1 MVLDIE
7 PDAEEKSKLMLIGK
21 VLSSKVFTRTV
32 VKEIIT
38 KAWNTSFEVEVA
50 VLDKNIFS
58 FSFRHEG
65 DVRKVWDRRPWSFR
79 GEHLILKM
87 YEAAWNLKDIDFSV
101 TDFWVQIYGLP
112 LNRQNPQNLEK
123 IGRMMG
129 KVLETD
135 LSGNGIDGW
144 KHLGRV
150 RVEIELERPLRTSF
164 PLDKKN
170 LSPLWIPF
178 KYEKLGKFCYGC
190 GLLGHEVKSCL
201 DEEVQNLLKEGVTFG
216 IHGNWFKAESN
227 EFQPGIDLKGLGC
240 LNMAECVT
248 KIGSSSRRNESGVDT
263 GGDGQSLSDS
273 ALAMALAV

>member
-50 VLDKNIFS
+50 VLDKNLFS

-101 TDFWVQIYGLP
+101 TDFWV
-112 LNRQNPQNLEK
+112 
-123 IGRMMG
+123 
-129 KVLETD
+129 
-135 LSGNGIDGW
+135 
-144 KHLGRV
+144 
-150 RVEIELERPLRTSF
+150 
-164 PLDKKN
+164 
-170 LSPLWIPF
+170 
-178 KYEKLGKFCYGC
+178 
-190 GLLGHEVKSCL
+190 
-201 DEEVQNLLKEGVTFG
+201 
-216 IHGNWFKAESN
+216 
-227 EFQPGIDLKGLGC
+227 
-240 LNMAECVT
+240 
-248 KIGSSSRRNESGVDT
+248 
-263 GGDGQSLSDS
+263 
-273 ALAMALAV
+273 